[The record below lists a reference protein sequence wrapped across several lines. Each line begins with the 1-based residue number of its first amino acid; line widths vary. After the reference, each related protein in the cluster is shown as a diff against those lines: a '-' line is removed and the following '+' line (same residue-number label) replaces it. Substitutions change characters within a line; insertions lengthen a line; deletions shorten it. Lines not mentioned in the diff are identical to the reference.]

1 MYCKGNKTK
10 NDQTKTKKFYYLKK
24 NIKSFNTLHIN
35 ALVIPFASLIQL
47 LTSITSRLR
56 YIESGMS
63 EPLFLQYAL
72 THYGFYISGIF

>member
-1 MYCKGNKTK
+1 M
-10 NDQTKTKKFYYLKK
+10 KFLLFKETI
-24 NIKSFNTLHIN
+24 NSFNTLHIN

-47 LTSITSRLR
+47 LTSITFRLR

-72 THYGFYISGIF
+72 ARYGFYISGIF